1 MFVWNGRK
9 RLTIRDLAILK
20 NQLTSITTPHP
31 DLVELLMG
39 GEPLERIL
47 DDERRDAFRAFLW

>member
-1 MFVWNGRK
+1 MWNVRN

-20 NQLTSITTPHP
+20 NQLTSITAPHP
-31 DLVELLMG
+31 DLVELLMRR
-39 GEPLERIL
+39 ETLERIL